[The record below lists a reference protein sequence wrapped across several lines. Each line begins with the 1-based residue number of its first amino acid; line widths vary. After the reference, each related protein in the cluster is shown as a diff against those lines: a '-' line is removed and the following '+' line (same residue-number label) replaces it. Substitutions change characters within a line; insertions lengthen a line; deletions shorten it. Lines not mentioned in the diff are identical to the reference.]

1 MEELENK
8 LKEKFLDGTNE
19 EIYSEDFDDELHEI
33 NKNLENVQNSANK
46 FIQYDAYFYFALNGK
61 EFLFQIK
68 TDLFNSNE
76 QYINELIKNIVKKIN
91 EKKCVINYNDTE
103 YIVSLRDCDDENDE
117 EFYIKNY
124 EIKQCKKKNNLPKDD
139 IPSYY
144 SKSLIKI
151 IDNKKFSFISK
162 SSLNIML
169 IEKSE
174 IQDEE
179 CGNKYGNKY
188 YFDDDE
194 E

>member
-8 LKEKFLDGTNE
+8 LKGKFLDEINE

-33 NKNLENVQNSANK
+33 TKNLENSQNSADK
-46 FIQYDAYFYFALNGK
+46 FIQYDAFFYFTLKGK

-91 EKKCVINYNDTE
+91 EQKCVINYNDTE
-103 YIVSLRDCDDENDE
+103 YIVSLRDCDDENDKD
-117 EFYIKNY
+117 FYIKNY
-124 EIKQCKKKNNLPKDD
+124 GIKPCKKKNNLPKDD
-139 IPSYY
+139 TPSYS

-169 IEKSE
+169 REKTE
-174 IQDEE
+174 IQEEE
-179 CGNKYGNKY
+179 CENKY
-188 YFDDDE
+188 YFDDDDE